1 MLRADRRIGKIR
13 NHRPEPSFRPGVEF
27 VCADPDHLRES
38 VGKALSSLSA
48 DERSTV
54 RNKLLYE
61 LKKAGLRVRQCLLM
75 LGVAATTPD
84 ELTPPEVAS
93 LIRYVR
99 LTEPKI
105 LLAVTEPLSELL
117 IVPGQAEGSDLAA

>member
-13 NHRPEPSFRPGVEF
+13 DHRPEPFRPGVEF
-27 VCADPDHLRES
+27 VSADPDHLRES

-48 DERSTV
+48 DERTVV
-54 RNKLLYE
+54 RNKLLDE

-75 LGVAATTPD
+75 LGVAATTAD

-99 LTEPKI
+99 LSEPKV
-105 LLAVTEPLSELL
+105 LMAVTGPLSELL
-117 IVPGQAEGSDLAA
+117 FSGQAQGSDLAA